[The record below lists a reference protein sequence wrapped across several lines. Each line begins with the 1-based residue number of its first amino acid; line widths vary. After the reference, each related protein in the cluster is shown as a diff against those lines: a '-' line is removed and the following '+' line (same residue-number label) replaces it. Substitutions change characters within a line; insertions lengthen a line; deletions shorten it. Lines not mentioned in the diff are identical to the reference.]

1 MMPPRRA
8 TQVYGSTTFGQHSEL
23 LEVTKE
29 EAMSARRNQGLLM
42 MRNRQN

>member
-23 LEVTKE
+23 LE
-29 EAMSARRNQGLLM
+29 AMSVRRNQGLLM